1 MFTLGMRLGLM
12 GPQYTINMFRSVQ
25 YHNTSTP
32 VHLYTLFRRSGGGP
46 LASRCRVVA
55 RKGVSCLLRP
65 SYMHSFAMTQ
75 HFWVLIEQPL
85 AVRYSEVDI

>member
-1 MFTLGMRLGLM
+1 M
-12 GPQYTINMFRSVQ
+12 
-25 YHNTSTP
+25 
-32 VHLYTLFRRSGGGP
+32 FRRSGGGP
-46 LASRCRVVA
+46 LATRCKVVA

>member
-1 MFTLGMRLGLM
+1 M
-12 GPQYTINMFRSVQ
+12 
-25 YHNTSTP
+25 
-32 VHLYTLFRRSGGGP
+32 FRRSVGGP
-46 LASRCRVVA
+46 LATRCKVVA

-85 AVRYSEVDI
+85 AVRYSDVFSSYFYPTDDCC

>member
-1 MFTLGMRLGLM
+1 MHTC
-12 GPQYTINMFRSVQ
+12 T
-25 YHNTSTP
+25 
-32 VHLYTLFRRSGGGP
+32 LYTMFRRSGGGP